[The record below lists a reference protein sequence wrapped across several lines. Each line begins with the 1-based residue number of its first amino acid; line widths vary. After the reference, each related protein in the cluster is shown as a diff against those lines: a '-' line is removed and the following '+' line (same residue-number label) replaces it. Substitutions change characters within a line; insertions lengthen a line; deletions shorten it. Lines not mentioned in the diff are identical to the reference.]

1 MSTAP
6 APARRPP
13 PARRTVRS
21 VVLARIASAVVV
33 LWGVA
38 TVTWLVIYLIPGDPA
53 YAALG
58 GAQAA
63 PTAAMLHNIRVQFGF
78 NRPMWVQYFSFLVK
92 AVQLNFGESYT
103 QKQPTLQVIAAQA
116 PATVQLAFAAG
127 AAAIVISI
135 VVSLLTAHRRR
146 RWIRSVS
153 SAVELTTA
161 SLPTFWLG
169 ILLLIVFSYRFHL
182 LPAIGDAGL
191 PALVLP
197 ALALALP
204 ISAVLTQV
212 LRNVIE
218 DVFDQPFVL
227 SARARGMSDTYVR
240 LRHVLRHALIPLST
254 MLGYVVASLL
264 GGAVVTETLFS
275 RQGLG
280 RLLVEAVQQKDMPVV
295 VGEVVLSAA
304 VYVTINLVVDLLYPV
319 IDPRLRSWS

>member
-1 MSTAP
+1 
-6 APARRPP
+6 
-13 PARRTVRS
+13 
-21 VVLARIASAVVV
+21 VVLARVASAVGV

-38 TVTWLVIYLIPGDPA
+38 TVTWVAVYLLPGDPA
-53 YAALG
+53 YAAMG
-58 GAQAA
+58 GGMAN
-63 PTAAMLHNIRVQFGF
+63 PTPAMLQAVRVQFGF
-78 NRPMWVQYFSFLVK
+78 NRPWWAQYFSFLGK
-92 AVQLNFGESYT
+92 AVRLNFGESYT
-103 QKQPTLQVIAAQA
+103 QKEPATRVILAQA
-116 PATVQLAFAAG
+116 PATVQLALAAG
-127 AAAIVISI
+127 VLAVII
-135 VVSLLTAHRRR
+135 AVVVSLLTAHRRHK
-146 RWIRSVS
+146 WARSTAS
-153 SAVELTTA
+153 TLELMTA

-182 LPAIGDAGL
+182 LPAIGNAGL
-191 PALVLP
+191 SALVLP

-204 ISAVLTQV
+204 LGAVLTQV

-254 MLGYVVASLL
+254 MVGYIVASLL

-280 RLLVEAVQQKDMPVV
+280 RLLVESVQSKDMPVV
-295 VGEVVLSAA
+295 LGEVVLAAA

-319 IDPRLRSWS
+319 IDPRLRNWS

>member
-1 MSTAP
+1 M
-6 APARRPP
+6 
-13 PARRTVRS
+13 
-21 VVLARIASAVVV
+21 
-33 LWGVA
+33 A
-38 TVTWLVIYLIPGDPA
+38 TVTWMVLYLIPGDPA

-58 GAQAA
+58 GAQAD
-63 PTAAMLHNIRVQFGF
+63 PTAAMLHAVRVQFGF
-78 NRPMWVQYFSFLVK
+78 DRPMWAQYLSFLSR
-92 AVQLNFGESYT
+92 AVRLNFGESYT
-103 QKQPTLQVIAAQA
+103 QRQPAIQVIAAQA
-116 PATVQLAFAAG
+116 PATAQLALAAG
-127 AAAIVISI
+127 TLAVVISV

-146 RWIRSVS
+146 RWIRSAS
-153 SAVELTTA
+153 SSVELATA

-218 DVFDQPFVL
+218 DTFDQPFVL
-227 SARARGMSDTYVR
+227 SARARGLSDTYVR
-240 LRHVLRHALIPLST
+240 VRHVLRHALIPLST
-254 MLGYVVASLL
+254 MAGFIFASLL
-264 GGAVVTETLFS
+264 GGAVVTETLFA

-280 RLLVEAVQQKDMPVV
+280 RLLVTAVQAKDMPVV
-295 VGEVVLSAA
+295 IGEVVLSAA
-304 VYVTINLVVDLLYPV
+304 VYVTLNLVVDLLYPV